1 MNTSD
6 CNKSGQDLV
15 FVERRSKADRRTRSS
30 FNRHS
35 LLFRGRRK
43 TIRRHEDKSR
53 FFYADLYSLSHFIP
67 IVLILFFSVAD
78 TILTIVLTNHGAD
91 EINPIMAYYLDLGPY
106 IFFSVKYSLTS
117 AGLIILLMF
126 RNIFLKPLQT
136 NAGSLFYFFLAVF
149 IGVVSWQF
157 FMIYRLIA

>member
-1 MNTSD
+1 MYS
-6 CNKSGQDLV
+6 SGCREIAENYD
-15 FVERRSKADRRTRSS
+15 FFERRSNPERRIRSS

-35 LLFRGRRK
+35 LLFSGRRK

-149 IGVVSWQF
+149 IGVVSWQIF
-157 FMIYRLIA
+157 LIYRLIA